1 MSKSSYDLLWHRPSP
16 SPARGSTTLKQAAP
30 QRGRG
35 GIPPPPDLAWVEV
48 QGVET
53 PRDELLA
60 LLTLAAEVEHAFLVQ
75 YLYAT
80 ASLDVQGST
89 VTQQLRE
96 MIRTV
101 ALQEMAH
108 LISVQNLLL
117 AVGGPD
123 HLHVGRDTL
132 RAKTKDNPM
141 PFALEPVPDLTL
153 S

>member
-1 MSKSSYDLLWHRPSP
+1 
-16 SPARGSTTLKQAAP
+16 
-30 QRGRG
+30 
-35 GIPPPPDLAWVEV
+35 
-48 QGVET
+48 
-53 PRDELLA
+53 
-60 LLTLAAEVEHAFLVQ
+60 
-75 YLYAT
+75 

-141 PFALEPVPDLTL
+141 PFALEPVPDLTVSEYVLVEAPAVIADQTL
-153 S
+153 SDRIEALKARVKQQAGIEPHRVADFYTQVYWLLQATDAPQGKLSLTPDPSKGRKPAR